1 MTISSSLNASVAGLA
16 SNASRLATI
25 SDNIANSATYGYKR
39 AETDFHSMVINNSA
53 GSYSAGGVRTTS
65 QRLIDE
71 RGAVVST
78 TNATDLAVLDK
89 GMLPVTDYSSIT
101 AGDAGD
107 FPLLFATTGSF
118 RANSDGYLVTDSGL
132 SLLGWPANPDGSI
145 PSFPRD
151 SVSGLEPVQLNN
163 SQFTANPT
171 TSVDLS
177 LNLPATATEAGAAG
191 DTEAITVEYYN
202 NLGIAETLSVSFV
215 PTVPA
220 TGASNTWTMLIEDSA
235 SGGAVV
241 GEYELE
247 FDDTSGAGGRLLSVT
262 NTVGGAYDVTDGTV
276 AIAVDGGTIDFG
288 LGLIG
293 EAGGLSQLSDTFA
306 PVSIDKD
313 GSPVGNLTSVEV
325 DPNGFVVAFFDS
337 GVSRTIY
344 QVPLANVANE
354 NGLSTSDNQSY
365 SITLDSGDFYLWDA
379 GDGPTGDIVSYAR
392 EESSTDVAGELT
404 QLIQTQ
410 RAYSSNAKVIQTVDE
425 MLQET
430 TNIKR

>member
-89 GMLPVTDYSSIT
+89 GMLPVTDYSSLT
-101 AGDAGD
+101 AGDEGD

-118 RANSDGYLVTDSGL
+118 RANSDGYLVTESGL

-151 SVSGLEPVQLNN
+151 SVSGLKPVQLNN

-191 DTEAITVEYYN
+191 GTEAITVEYYN

-247 FDDTSGAGGRLLSVT
+247 FDDTAGAGGRLLSVT

-276 AIAVDGGTIDFG
+276 AVAVDGGTIDFG

-354 NGLSTSDNQSY
+354 NGLSTADNQSY

>member
-89 GMLPVTDYSSIT
+89 GMLPVTDYSSLT
-101 AGDAGD
+101 AGDEGD

-118 RANSDGYLVTDSGL
+118 RANADGYLVTESGL

-235 SGGAVV
+235 SSGAVV

-247 FDDTSGAGGRLLSVT
+247 FDDAAGAGGRLLSVT

-276 AIAVDGGTIDFG
+276 AVAVDGGTIDFG

-354 NGLSTSDNQSY
+354 NGLSTADNQSY